1 MIFAFADFEIDESR
15 REVRRSD
22 RPIHVEPQVFD
33 LLLYL
38 IQHRERVVSRA
49 ELLDAVWEGRI
60 VSEATLGSRI
70 NAARRALGDSGE
82 NQRVV
87 RTVARRGFRF
97 VADVRERPSRAPGP
111 RLSSADPQSDAPEA
125 AQQVVSF
132 CTTPDKVKLA
142 VASMGSGRAVVK
154 APNWLTHVEFDL
166 KSPLWSP
173 LYRRLASQY
182 RFIRYD
188 TRGTGLSD
196 WQVPEISFDT
206 FLQDLDTVIDHF
218 ALERVSLLGISQ
230 GAAVAIAYAA
240 RHPERVDSLV
250 LLGSYALGRRQRR
263 SPDEED
269 KGDLFLSL
277 MRQGWGRPNSPFLKA
292 FSSIYIPD
300 GTDEQVRWYAELQ
313 NITTSPENAVRI
325 RQACDTIDV
334 SADLARVRART
345 LVLHSRNDNIVPIDH
360 GRSVAA
366 GISGAQFVVLDTANH
381 TALPGEPAW
390 TTFVERLE
398 AFLR

>member
-1 MIFAFADFEIDESR
+1 MIFAFADFEIDEDC
-15 REVRRSD
+15 REVRRWGQ
-22 RPIHVEPQVFD
+22 PVHVEPQVLD
-33 LLLYL
+33 LLVYL
-38 IQHRERVVSRA
+38 IRHRERVVSKA

-60 VSEATLGSRI
+60 VSDATLGSRI
-70 NAARRALGDSGE
+70 NAARRTIGDTGE
-82 NQRVV
+82 DQKAI
-87 RTVARRGFRF
+87 RTVPRHGFRF
-97 VADVRERPSRAPGP
+97 VADVRERPGRAQGSRQA
-111 RLSSADPQSDAPEA
+111 SADIGSGVPIAG
-125 AQQVVSF
+125 QQTVGF
-132 CTTPDKVKLA
+132 CTTADGVKLA
-142 VASMGSGRAVVK
+142 VASMGSGRPLVK

-173 LYRRLASQY
+173 LYRRLAGRY
-182 RFIRYD
+182 HFIRYD

-196 WQVPEISFDT
+196 WQVPEISFDA
-206 FLQDLDTVIDHF
+206 FLQDLEAVVDHF

-250 LLGSYALGRRQRR
+250 LLGSYALGRRRR
-263 SPDEED
+263 HSPGEED

-277 MRQGWGRPNSPFLKA
+277 MRQGWGKPNSAFLKA

-313 NITTSPENAVRI
+313 NITTSPENAERI
-325 RQACDTIDV
+325 RQACDNIDV

-345 LVLHSRNDNIVPIDH
+345 LVLHSRGDNIVPLDH

-366 GISGAQFVVLDTANH
+366 GIGGARFVVLDTANH

-390 TTFVERLE
+390 TAFVEELE
-398 AFLR
+398 AFLS